1 MDDKVIKFLESK
13 KWSLPYNESDLL
25 DAIQLGRDLTIE
37 EIRGKLIGI
46 PVNGVIQSVLLEEA
60 FKEITNGR

>member
-1 MDDKVIKFLESK
+1 
-13 KWSLPYNESDLL
+13 
-25 DAIQLGRDLTIE
+25 LTIE

-60 FKEITNGR
+60 FKELK